1 MGGIVKQGK
10 WGVCGFVSVLNA
22 LHMNGKLKEFG
33 TELGIESVQKRLVAE
48 VITYLKVRNLQNPTI
63 TNEILTFTKSFGHP
77 YNRYTGVP
85 DLIRHLEREL
95 KSSAHD
101 TASVIN
107 QGGIGVAMPTNAVA
121 DYADFAG
128 AQCSIKRTVP
138 TSLSQAS
145 LIKHRECAVGIGYNG
160 GLRHWVYVDNNG
172 NLYNWGSVHALADS
186 SAKPPNL
193 DRFSHIYGVVQL

>member
-22 LHMNGKLKEFG
+22 LHTHGKLEEFG
-33 TELGIESVQKRLVAE
+33 KGLSLAAVQKRLVAE
-48 VITYLKVRNLQNPTI
+48 IITYLKVRNLQNPAI
-63 TNEILTFTKSFGHP
+63 ADEILQFTKSFGHP
-77 YNRYTGVP
+77 YNAYTGMP

-95 KSSAHD
+95 KNSAHD

-121 DYADFAG
+121 DYVDFAG
-128 AQCSIKRTVP
+128 AHCTIKKTVP

-145 LIKHRECAVGIGYNG
+145 LKKHRECAVGIGYGG
-160 GLRHWVYVDNNG
+160 GLKHWVYVDNGG
-172 NLYNWGSVHALADS
+172 NLFNWGSVHALANS
-186 SAKPPNL
+186 SAKPPDL
-193 DRFSHIYGVVQL
+193 DRFSHVYGVVQL